1 MKMGTDALERSAASR
16 GTLLT
21 GGLLK
26 GLDRYAQDYASNEY
40 GNVYNRAKDQY
51 STAYNI
57 FNNNQGN
64 LFNRLGSL
72 ANIGENAAAG
82 TGSLYQDVGN
92 SQAAG
97 TVGSGNAWSNTI
109 GGITNAVSKYPWGT
123 LGQPKTPGAQTGPYL
138 PYMNQADSTNT
149 DKYS

>member
-1 MKMGTDALERSAASR
+1 MQQAQNALERSAASK

-21 GGLLK
+21 GGFMSK
-26 GLDRYAQDYASNEY
+26 MADRLGQQASAEY
-40 GNVYNRAKDQY
+40 GDVYNRALGQY
-51 STAYNI
+51 QQAYGI

-97 TVGSGNAWSNTI
+97 TVGSGNAVSNTI
-109 GGITNAVSKYPWGT
+109 GGITNAVSQYPWGS
-123 LGQPKTPGAQTGPYL
+123 LGKPKTATPPFQYSQPQQYSGPVPG
-138 PYMNQADSTNT
+138 D
-149 DKYS
+149 